1 MDDTSLPSPVT
12 ATAAPTA
19 EALLAM
25 ASAPFDVHAQLLK
38 MLLPRARHVC
48 IYSPDLRP
56 LYQGEGMEP
65 QEMRSAAQAVLGGPM
80 GHAFSFDGAA
90 EPANEAMVYTFCL
103 RGEDG
108 RPLAAVSF
116 FVPGTREARPFSLV
130 LSLVRPALEV
140 LQRELLLRD
149 VIQRVG
155 LATRGAGGE
164 TDTLVDLSSLEGQVD
179 DPAGLLE
186 ASLKPLEATIGA
198 LVVPDKGLAVL
209 RTQRTAE
216 GGDTPGAPEA
226 PRLVSALHRHLLNYA
241 RMNQQPL
248 VGSTRKDDPGGSHRV
263 LSVPIRRRG
272 QRVVGFVAFFAPPGA
287 PAFGVRALRIGE
299 WVARRICD
307 LLDQRYDANTG
318 LPMRVEF
325 ERQAELACTTFGV
338 HQLLFLDVDGLQDI
352 NERYGLPVG
361 DEVLLRVAEVVRRH
375 LPRGAVAG
383 RLDGGRLVVC
393 LPLTSME
400 VSTAVAEELSK
411 AIKELTYRRGE
422 GQVVVNAGIGIA
434 NLATRDTDSGWHD
447 ALARA
452 LAFAEAACRQ
462 TKQPGRARVQRW
474 TEAAAPLGR
483 TSDIFEAPLLERLMR
498 AVTTESPT
506 LVAQPML
513 PLQGYGEPRFELLLR
528 LPADGGEL
536 LSPDRWMPLAAGAGL
551 LPAIDRWVVRHVI
564 DALSAQA
571 EVLARRLA
579 RFAINLSVNTLAS
592 TTASEAFLAELNER
606 LVATGLP
613 PDVLMFDIPAAG
625 LQPNSAQWA
634 AVIDATQRLRALG
647 CGVALDEFDL
657 GVATALGERSLPLTE
672 VKLNGTQ
679 LRGML
684 EDPAADAAVRDMLQ
698 WCASRGLDTVA
709 KSVETAALRLRAQ
722 ELGCVYGQGYEM
734 GRPVAFQ
741 QVLEDLSMY
750 ELVPPAAAP
759 EVSTQVLPVLAAPPV
774 EVPEEPVNGK

>member
-1 MDDTSLPSPVT
+1 MEDTSLPSPVT
-12 ATAAPTA
+12 AAAAPTA

-25 ASAPFDVHAQLLK
+25 ASAPYDVHAQLLK

-48 IYSPDLRP
+48 LYAPDLRP

-65 QEMRSAAQAVLGGPM
+65 QEMRAAVQSVLNGPL
-80 GHAFSFDGAA
+80 GNAFSFDGAA

-103 RGEDG
+103 RGEEG
-108 RPLAAVSF
+108 RPLAAVCF

-149 VIQRVG
+149 VVQRVG
-155 LATRGAGGE
+155 LATRGASGE
-164 TDTLVDLSSLEGQVD
+164 TDVLVDLAALEGQVD

-209 RTQRTAE
+209 RTQRAPD
-216 GGDTPGAPEA
+216 GGDTPGTPEA

-325 ERQAELACTTFGV
+325 ERQAELACTAFGL

-393 LPLTSME
+393 LPLTPVD
-400 VSTAVAEELSK
+400 VSTAVAEELSR

-434 NLATRDTDSGWHD
+434 NLATRDTDGGWHD

-474 TEAAAPLGR
+474 TETATPPTR
-483 TSDIFEAPLLERLMR
+483 TTDVLEAPLLQRLMR
-498 AVTTESPT
+498 AVTMEMPT

-536 LSPDRWMPLAAGAGL
+536 LSPDRWMPLAAEAGL
-551 LPAIDRWVVRHVI
+551 LPAIDRWVVRHAI
-564 DALSAQA
+564 DALSAHA
-571 EVLARRLA
+571 EVLSRRLA
-579 RFAINLSVNTLAS
+579 RFAINLSLNTLGS
-592 TTASEAFLAELNER
+592 TTAAEAFLAELNER

-613 PDVLMFDIPAAG
+613 PDVLVFDIPAVG
-625 LQPNSAQWA
+625 LQPTSAQWT

-657 GVATALGERSLPLTE
+657 TVSEALGERSLPLTE

-679 LRGML
+679 LRSML
-684 EDPAADAAVRDMLQ
+684 EDPAADAAVRAMLQ

-722 ELGCVYGQGYEM
+722 ELGCVYGQGYEI
-734 GRPVAFQ
+734 GRPVVFQ

-750 ELVPPAAAP
+750 DLVPPATP
-759 EVSTQVLPVLAAPPV
+759 EVITQVLPALNAVPSEEAAS
-774 EVPEEPVNGK
+774 G